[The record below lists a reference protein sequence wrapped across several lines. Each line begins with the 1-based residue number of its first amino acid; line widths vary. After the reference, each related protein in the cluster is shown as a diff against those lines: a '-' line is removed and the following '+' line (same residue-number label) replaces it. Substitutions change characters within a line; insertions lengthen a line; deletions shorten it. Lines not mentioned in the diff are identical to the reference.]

1 MKYNVKTI
9 LKNLDEIIAGAC
21 IIATI
26 SIVLVNVFTRY
37 ILNTGIYWTEEV
49 STGLFVWSVFI
60 GSAAAY
66 KKHMHVG
73 VDMIVK
79 RLPPKGKYIVK
90 ITVDFILI
98 VINFYI
104 TRISIT
110 YIMVSYRKVTPV
122 LELSSATISSSI
134 LISFFLMS
142 IYSVYFFFYD
152 IKHKKAIEGG
162 NF

>member
-142 IYSVYFFFYD
+142 IYSVYFFLYD